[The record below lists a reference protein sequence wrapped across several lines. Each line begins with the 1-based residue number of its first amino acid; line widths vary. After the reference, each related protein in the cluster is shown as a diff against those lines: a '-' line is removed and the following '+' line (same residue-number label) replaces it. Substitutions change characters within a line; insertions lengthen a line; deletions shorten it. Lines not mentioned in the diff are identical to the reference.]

1 MPRPTTSRKTFGR
14 SCDSGGYMHGNVLDI
29 TTETRRLDGVV
40 RPALIICA
48 VMAVVGFGGS
58 FILARASEQ
67 GMDHLIETYLVS
79 FAFFLSISL
88 GGLFF
93 VLLEHCTRAGWSVVA
108 RRVAEA
114 VATNVWVMAVL
125 AIPVVL
131 GMDHL
136 YHWTDTAAA
145 AHDPLLAGKIGFLN
159 PTFWTIRLVIYFVIW
174 GVMASFLYRTSV
186 AQDSSGD
193 PALTLRMERL
203 SAPGM
208 VLFALSLNFAAF
220 DLLMSLDP
228 HWFSTIF
235 GVYYFAASVVAFF
248 AVMPKVLYALQWR
261 GILKK
266 AITVEH
272 YHDFGKLLFAFLVF
286 WAYIAFSQ
294 YMLIWYGNIPEETEW
309 FLKRQTGDWTT
320 VSLLLI
326 FGHFVLPFLLLVSRF
341 IKRRPI
347 LLAITG
353 GFVAAMGWVDMY
365 WLVIPEFSPGVARFG
380 LLDILCFLGMN
391 GVFSAAVVWR
401 LSRHSA
407 IAENDPRLEESLVF
421 ESA

>member
-1 MPRPTTSRKTFGR
+1 MQ
-14 SCDSGGYMHGNVLDI
+14 GNLLDI
-29 TTETRRLDGVV
+29 TTENRHLNGVV
-40 RPALIICA
+40 RPALIVCA
-48 VMAVVGFGGS
+48 VLAVIGIGGS
-58 FILARASEQ
+58 LVVAGSTEH
-67 GMDHLIETYLVS
+67 GTENLLETYLVS
-79 FAFFLSISL
+79 FAFFLAISL

-93 VLLEHCTRAGWSVVA
+93 VLLQHCTRAGWSVVV

-114 VATNVWVMAVL
+114 VAANVWLMAVL

-131 GMDHL
+131 GMSHL

-159 PTFWTIRLVIYFVIW
+159 PSFFVIRLVAYFLIW
-174 GVMASFLYRTSV
+174 GVMASVLLRTSV

-208 VLFALSLNFAAF
+208 VIFALSINFAAF

-235 GVYYFAASVVAFF
+235 GVYYFSVSVVAFL
-248 AVMPKVLYALQWR
+248 AVMPKILYALQLR
-261 GILKK
+261 GVLPN

-272 YHDFGKLLFAFLVF
+272 YHDFGKLLFGFIVF

-294 YMLIWYGNIPEETEW
+294 YMLIWYGNVPEETEW

-320 VSLLLI
+320 VSLILI
-326 FGHFVLPFLLLVSRF
+326 FGHFLLPFLLLVSRV
-341 IKRRPI
+341 IKRRPV

-353 GFVAAMGWVDMY
+353 GYVAAMCWVNLY

-380 LLDILCFLGMN
+380 LLDIFCFLGLN
-391 GVFSAAVVWR
+391 GLWSAGVLLR
-401 LSRHSA
+401 LRRHSV
-407 IAENDPRLEESLVF
+407 IAEKDPRLAESLAF
-421 ESA
+421 ENA

>member
-1 MPRPTTSRKTFGR
+1 
-14 SCDSGGYMHGNVLDI
+14 MHGKVLDI
-29 TTETRRLDGVV
+29 TTETRRLNGVV
-40 RPALIICA
+40 RPALVICA
-48 VMAVVGFGGS
+48 ILAVVGIGGS
-58 FILARASEQ
+58 LILARATED
-67 GMDHLIETYLVS
+67 GMDHLLETYRVS

-114 VATNVWVMAVL
+114 IAANVWLMAVL
-125 AIPVVL
+125 AVPVVL
-131 GMDHL
+131 GMHHL
-136 YHWTDTAAA
+136 YHWSDAAA
-145 AHDPLLAGKIGFLN
+145 VAHDPLLEGKVGFLN
-159 PTFWTIRLVIYFVIW
+159 PTFWTIRLVLYFVIW
-174 GVMASFLYRTSV
+174 GVMATFLYRTSLS
-186 AQDSSGD
+186 QDSSGD

-203 SAPGM
+203 SGPGM

-235 GVYYFAASVVAFF
+235 GVYYFSASVVAFL
-248 AVMPKVLYALQWR
+248 AVMPKVLWALQWR
-261 GILKK
+261 GILKN

-272 YHDFGKLLFAFLVF
+272 YHDFGKLLFAFVVF

-294 YMLIWYGNIPEETEW
+294 YMLIWYANVPEETEW
-309 FLKRQTGDWTT
+309 FLKRQTGEWTT

-326 FGHFVLPFLLLVSRF
+326 IGHFVIPFLLLVSRF
-341 IKRRPI
+341 IKRRPL
-347 LLAITG
+347 LLALTG
-353 GFVAAMGWVDMY
+353 GFVAAMCWVDMY
-365 WLVIPEFSPGVARFG
+365 WLVIPEFSPGIARFG
-380 LLDILCFLGMN
+380 WLDILCFLGMN
-391 GVFSAAVVWR
+391 GVWSAAVVWR

>member
-1 MPRPTTSRKTFGR
+1 MQS
-14 SCDSGGYMHGNVLDI
+14 NVLDI
-29 TTETRRLDGVV
+29 TTENRQLGTAA
-40 RPALIICA
+40 RPALLICA
-48 VMAVVGFGGS
+48 VLAALGIGGS
-58 FILARASEQ
+58 LVLA
-67 GMDHLIETYLVS
+67 GMLEHGADHLLETYLVS

-93 VLLEHCTRAGWSVVA
+93 VLLQHCTRAGWSVVV

-114 VATNVWVMAVL
+114 VAANVWLMAVL

-145 AHDPLLAGKIGFLN
+145 AHDPLLAGKLAFLN
-159 PTFWTIRLVIYFVIW
+159 PTFFVIRLVVYFILW
-174 GVMASFLYRTSV
+174 GLMASFLHRTSV
-186 AQDSSGD
+186 AQDASGD

-235 GVYYFAASVVAFF
+235 GVYYFAASVVAFL
-248 AVMPKVLYALQWR
+248 AVMPKILFGLQLQ
-261 GILKK
+261 GILPN
-266 AITVEH
+266 AVTVEH
-272 YHDFGKLLFAFLVF
+272 YHDFGKLLFGFVVF

-294 YMLIWYGNIPEETEW
+294 YMLIWYGNIPEETAW
-309 FLKRQTGDWTT
+309 FLKRQTGDWTV

-326 FGHFVLPFLLLVSRF
+326 FGHFVLPFLLLVSRV
-341 IKRRPI
+341 IKRRPA
-347 LLAITG
+347 LLAATG
-353 GFVAAMGWVDMY
+353 AYVAVMCWIGIY
-365 WLVIPEFSPGVARFG
+365 WLVIPEFSPAVARFG
-380 LLDILCFLGMN
+380 LLDVLCFLGMS
-391 GVFSAAVVWR
+391 GVFSAAVILR
-401 LSRHSA
+401 LGRHSV
-407 IAENDPRLEESLVF
+407 IAEKDPRLEESLAF
-421 ESA
+421 ENA

>member
-1 MPRPTTSRKTFGR
+1 MQGT
-14 SCDSGGYMHGNVLDI
+14 VLDI
-29 TTETRRLDGVV
+29 TTETRHLNGVV
-40 RPALIICA
+40 RPTLIICA
-48 VMAVVGFGGS
+48 ILAVIGIGGS
-58 FILARASEQ
+58 LILARATEH
-67 GMDHLIETYLVS
+67 GMDHLVETYLVS

-114 VATNVWVMAVL
+114 VAANVWVMAVL
-125 AIPVVL
+125 AIPIVL

-136 YHWTDTAAA
+136 YHWTDAAA
-145 AHDPLLAGKIGFLN
+145 VAHDPLLEGKVAFLN
-159 PTFWTIRLVIYFVIW
+159 PTFWLIRLVIYFVIW
-174 GVMASFLYRTSV
+174 GAMASFLYRTSL
-186 AQDSSGD
+186 AQDASGD
-193 PALTLRMERL
+193 PGLTLRMERV

-248 AVMPKVLYALQWR
+248 AVMPKILYFLQMR
-261 GILKK
+261 GILKN
-266 AITVEH
+266 AVTVEH
-272 YHDFGKLLFAFLVF
+272 YHDFGKLLFAFVVF

-294 YMLIWYGNIPEETEW
+294 YMLIWYANVPEETEW
-309 FLKRQTGDWTT
+309 FLKRQTGEWTT
-320 VSLLLI
+320 VSMLLI

-341 IKRRPI
+341 IKRRPP
-347 LLAITG
+347 LLVVTG
-353 GFVAAMGWVDMY
+353 GFVAAMCWVDMY

-380 LLDILCFLGMN
+380 WLDILCFLGMN
-391 GVFSAAVVWR
+391 GVWSAALVWR
-401 LSRHSA
+401 LGRHSA
-407 IAENDPRLEESLVF
+407 IAEKDPRLEESLAF

>member
-1 MPRPTTSRKTFGR
+1 MQ
-14 SCDSGGYMHGNVLDI
+14 GNQLDI
-29 TTETRRLDGVV
+29 TTEARHLNGVT
-40 RPALIICA
+40 RPALIFSA
-48 VMAVVGFGGS
+48 
-58 FILARASEQ
+58 ILAVIGIGGALAVASATEN
-67 GMDHLIETYLVS
+67 GIDRLLETYLVT

-93 VLLEHCTRAGWSVVA
+93 VLLQHCTRAGWSVVV

-114 VATNVWVMAVL
+114 VAANVVLMAVL

-131 GMDHL
+131 GMHHL
-136 YHWTDTAAA
+136 YHWADTAAA

-159 PTFWTIRLVIYFVIW
+159 PTFFTIRLVLYFVIW
-174 GVMASFLYRTSV
+174 IALASFLYRTSV
-186 AQDSSGD
+186 AQDESGD

-235 GVYYFAASVVAFF
+235 GVYYFSASVVAFF
-248 AVMPKVLYALQWR
+248 AVMPKILVALQTQ
-261 GILKK
+261 GLLKN
-266 AITVEH
+266 AVTVEH
-272 YHDFGKLLFAFLVF
+272 YHDFGKLLFGFVVF

-294 YMLIWYGNIPEETEW
+294 YMLIWYANVPEETEW
-309 FLKRQTGDWTT
+309 FLKRQTGEWTT
-320 VSLLLI
+320 VSLILI
-326 FGHFVLPFLLLVSRF
+326 FGHFVIPFLLLVSRKV
-341 IKRRPI
+341 KRRPL

-353 GFVAAMGWVDMY
+353 GFVAAMCWIDIY

-380 LLDILCFLGMN
+380 LIDIFCFLGMN
-391 GVFSAAVVWR
+391 GLYTAVLVLR
-401 LSRHSA
+401 LRRHSLVP
-407 IAENDPRLEESLVF
+407 EKDPRLAESLAF
-421 ESA
+421 ENA

>member
-1 MPRPTTSRKTFGR
+1 MQ
-14 SCDSGGYMHGNVLDI
+14 GNVLDI
-29 TTETRRLDGVV
+29 STENRRLNGVV
-40 RPALIICA
+40 RPALIVCA
-48 VMAVVGFGGS
+48 VLAVIGIGGS
-58 FILARASEQ
+58 LVVAGSTEHGMEQ
-67 GMDHLIETYLVS
+67 LLETYLVS
-79 FAFFLSISL
+79 FSFFLAISL

-93 VLLEHCTRAGWSVVA
+93 VLLQHCTRAGWSVVV

-114 VATNVWVMAVL
+114 VAANVWLMAIL

-131 GMDHL
+131 GMNHL

-159 PTFWTIRLVIYFVIW
+159 PGFFVIRLIVYFLLW
-174 GVMASFLYRTSV
+174 GLMATVLHRTSV

-193 PALTLRMERL
+193 TALTLRMERL

-208 VLFALSLNFAAF
+208 VVFALSINFAAF

-235 GVYYFAASVVAFF
+235 GVYYFSVSVVAFL
-248 AVMPKVLYALQWR
+248 AVMPKILYALQFR
-261 GILKK
+261 GILTN
-266 AITVEH
+266 AITIEH
-272 YHDFGKLLFAFLVF
+272 YHDFGKLLFGFNVF

-320 VSLLLI
+320 VSLILI
-326 FGHFVLPFLLLVSRF
+326 FGHFVLPFLLLVSRA
-341 IKRRPI
+341 IKRRPA

-353 GFVAAMGWVDMY
+353 GYIAAMCWVDLY

-380 LLDILCFLGMN
+380 LLDIFCFLGLN
-391 GVFSAAVVWR
+391 GLYAAGILLR
-401 LSRHSA
+401 MRRHSL
-407 IAENDPRLEESLVF
+407 IAEKDPRLAESLAF
-421 ESA
+421 ENA

>member
-1 MPRPTTSRKTFGR
+1 MQ
-14 SCDSGGYMHGNVLDI
+14 GNVLDI
-29 TTETRRLDGVV
+29 STENRRLNGVV
-40 RPALIICA
+40 RPALIVCA
-48 VMAVVGFGGS
+48 VLAVIGIGGS
-58 FILARASEQ
+58 LVVAGSTEHGMEQ
-67 GMDHLIETYLVS
+67 LLETYLVS
-79 FAFFLSISL
+79 FSFFLAISL

-93 VLLEHCTRAGWSVVA
+93 VLLQHCTRAGWSVVV

-114 VATNVWVMAVL
+114 VAANVWLMAIL

-131 GMDHL
+131 GMNHL

-159 PTFWTIRLVIYFVIW
+159 PGFFVIRLIVYFLLW
-174 GVMASFLYRTSV
+174 GLMATVLHRTSV

-193 PALTLRMERL
+193 TALTLRMERL

-208 VLFALSLNFAAF
+208 VVFALSINFAAF

-235 GVYYFAASVVAFF
+235 GVYYCAVSVVAFL
-248 AVMPKVLYALQWR
+248 AVMPKILYALHFR
-261 GILKK
+261 GILTN
-266 AITVEH
+266 AITIEH
-272 YHDFGKLLFAFLVF
+272 YHDFGKLLFGFNVF

-320 VSLLLI
+320 VSLILI
-326 FGHFVLPFLLLVSRF
+326 FGHFVLPFLLLVSRA
-341 IKRRPI
+341 IKRRPA

-353 GFVAAMGWVDMY
+353 GYIAAMCWVDLY

-380 LLDILCFLGMN
+380 LLDIFCFLGLN
-391 GVFSAAVVWR
+391 GLYAAGILLR
-401 LSRHSA
+401 MRRHSL
-407 IAENDPRLEESLVF
+407 IAEKDPRLAESLAF
-421 ESA
+421 ENA